1 MANSTEIASAKQSI
15 QVIPQFSEDDIRNR
29 IYTIRGVQVMLDR
42 DLAEMYNDETR
53 RINEAVKRNAQRFP
67 EDFVFQL
74 TKEEW
79 NALRSQFATSVY
91 STNLRSQFATS
102 KRGGVRYLPYA
113 FTEEGIA
120 QLAGTLHNTIAIEMS
135 VRIIRAFVA
144 MRRFIA
150 QNAGVFQRIDQIEK
164 HLILTDTK
172 VEETNSRIDHVLNQ
186 MEDGTL
192 RHKLGVF
199 FENQMFDAYVLF
211 EELIKRGQHR
221 IVLIDDYVDG
231 EVLERLQVRKKSV
244 PVDIYVHKQHKTKCM
259 ETVFSTYHQQYPLE
273 HVELHVFN
281 QSHDRWLIVDDDVFH
296 FGASIKDLGKKWF
309 EVSKITEYTAQEL
322 IERISICDPM
332 RKEKK

>member
-1 MANSTEIASAKQSI
+1 MANSTEIVSAKQSL
-15 QVIPQFSEDDIRNR
+15 QVISQFSEDDIRSR

-42 DLAEMYNDETR
+42 DLAVMYNDETR

-79 NALRSQFATSVY
+79 NVLRSQFETSIC
-91 STNLRSQFATS
+91 STTLRSQFATS

-120 QLAGTLHNTIAIEMS
+120 QLAGTLHSTIAIEMS

-172 VEETNSRIDHVLNQ
+172 VEETNSRIDHVLNK

-199 FENQMFDAYVLF
+199 FENQMFDAYALF
-211 EELIKRGQHR
+211 EELIKRGEKR

-231 EVLERLQVRKKSV
+231 EVLERLQVRKKGVSV
-244 PVDIYVHKQHKTKCM
+244 DVYVQKQHKTKCM
-259 ETVFSTYHQQYPLE
+259 ETSFNMYHQQYPNE
-273 HVELHVFN
+273 HVELHIFN
-281 QSHDRWLIVDDDVFH
+281 HSHDRWLIVDDEVYH
-296 FGASIKDLGKKWF
+296 FGASIKDLGKRWF
-309 EVSKITEYTAQEL
+309 EVSQITEYSATEL
-322 IERISICDPM
+322 LARLS
-332 RKEKK
+332 K